1 VPASASG
8 WSTEWKVSAMVLSA
22 SEDKTV
28 RGGFVA
34 APNRAWAW
42 SNSLQFLAVYHA
54 VWSRDLY
61 QIATGLLA
69 IGDDAAANRA
79 LDFLWTVQQRADGS
93 FPQNSRLDGTPV
105 FGDLQMDEV
114 AFPIV
119 LAHQLGRTGS
129 EDWAHV
135 KKSADYVVAH
145 GPRTPQERW
154 ENATGYSPATIAAEI
169 AGLVCAADIATK
181 NYDGASA
188 ATYLA

>member
-1 VPASASG
+1 
-8 WSTEWKVSAMVLSA
+8 MVLAA

-42 SNSLQFLAVYHA
+42 SNSLQSLAVYHA

-69 IGDDAAANRA
+69 IGDTAAANRA

-119 LAHQLGRTGS
+119 LAHQLGRTGAS
-129 EDWAHV
+129 
-135 KKSADYVVAH
+135 
-145 GPRTPQERW
+145 
-154 ENATGYSPATIAAEI
+154 
-169 AGLVCAADIATK
+169 GL
-181 NYDGASA
+181 GAREEVG
-188 ATYLA
+188 